1 MNLPTQKLSVCV
13 CSASFG
19 HGRNSAKNLAST
31 WAIWDWAQVVATVSR
46 LRSDRCLT
54 TVGKGGAAAAVEH
67 SGASFWQF
75 RWFFRILR
83 MFSLLPAFPR
93 GTSMTFG
100 FSIFSLQLDQ
110 IISIRYVWFFFRRD
124 TSNSWQFMARVAIQ
138 WWHEKTY
145 GQPWHPTYPRYP
157 QVNKLLVIKQWGVT
171 QKNDSHDHP
180 NGYSDLSPHK
190 SGLSPTHSTTSKHS
204 VPTE

>member
-1 MNLPTQKLSVCV
+1 MIFDGEKSRFLILWGLLYETDWHWMNLPTQKLSVCV

-93 GTSMTFG
+93 GTSMTIKLR
-100 FSIFSLQLDQ
+100 FSNYGSATTAQQL
-110 IISIRYVWFFFRRD
+110 RL
-124 TSNSWQFMARVAIQ
+124 SNHGSATTAQ
-138 WWHEKTY
+138 
-145 GQPWHPTYPRYP
+145 QPRLSNHGSATTA
-157 QVNKLLVIKQWGVT
+157 QQ
-171 QKNDSHDHP
+171 P
-180 NGYSDLSPHK
+180 N
-190 SGLSPTHSTTSKHS
+190 
-204 VPTE
+204 

>member
-110 IISIRYVWFFFRRD
+110 IISIRYVWFF
-124 TSNSWQFMARVAIQ
+124 SAGHIQFMAI
-138 WWHEKTY
+138 H
-145 GQPWHPTYPRYP
+145 GSCCHPMMAWKNLWATLASNIP
-157 QVNKLLVIKQWGVT
+157 QVSPGQQTLGDKAMG
-171 QKNDSHDHP
+171 SHP
-180 NGYSDLSPHK
+180 K
-190 SGLSPTHSTTSKHS
+190 KW
-204 VPTE
+204 

>member
-110 IISIRYVWFFFRRD
+110 IISIRYVWFFFGG
-124 TSNSWQFMARVAIQ
+124 THPIHGNSWLVLPSNDGMKKPMGNPGIQ
-138 WWHEKTY
+138 HTPGIPRSTNSWW
-145 GQPWHPTYPRYP
+145 
-157 QVNKLLVIKQWGVT
+157 
-171 QKNDSHDHP
+171 
-180 NGYSDLSPHK
+180 
-190 SGLSPTHSTTSKHS
+190 
-204 VPTE
+204 